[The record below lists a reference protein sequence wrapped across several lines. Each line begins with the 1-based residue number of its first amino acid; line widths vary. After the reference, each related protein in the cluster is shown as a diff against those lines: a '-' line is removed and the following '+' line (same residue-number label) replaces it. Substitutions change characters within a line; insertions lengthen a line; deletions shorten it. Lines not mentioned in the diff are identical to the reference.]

1 MHIYATL
8 KSDEQH
14 VGWEDGKNGNERPM
28 FCDVM
33 LQMVMEIVHLY
44 SCLITTFPVTFSQI
58 L

>member
-28 FCDVM
+28 FCDA
-33 LQMVMEIVHLY
+33 
-44 SCLITTFPVTFSQI
+44 SDGNGDS
-58 L
+58 